1 MLRGA
6 IIGLGN
12 VGREVHVPAW
22 ARRGDVTIVAAN
34 DSDPARR
41 PLAAASLPAAR
52 WYDSAQ
58 DLLARERLDF
68 VDICTPPSSHGPLV
82 CQALERGL
90 HVFCEKPLVISRDEL
105 DRVTTLAD
113 KTRRVVHTV
122 HNWHHA
128 PIIKR
133 ASALVRE
140 GTVGRL
146 TRVAWRTLRTQP
158 AAAAGIG
165 NGNNWRLDPALAGG
179 GILTDHGWHAFYL
192 LAGWIGDT
200 PTAVTARLE
209 RRGSQTLAVEDT
221 ATVSVSFPDA
231 AAEIFLTWAADRR
244 ENVADLVASAGRIEL
259 RGETLTLERNG
270 RVERWSCPPS
280 LANGSV
286 HPDWFDPEVAQ
297 FLDAVTRTPPQS
309 NLGEAW
315 LCGALEGAARESSR
329 RGGQPVAVPA
339 LPLSMA

>member
-12 VGREVHVPAW
+12 VGRQVHVPAW
-22 ARRGDVTIVAAN
+22 TRRGDVTIVAAN
-34 DSDPARR
+34 DADLARR
-41 PLAAASLPAAR
+41 PLVAASLPGAR

-58 DLLARERLDF
+58 ELLARERLDF
-68 VDICTPPSSHGPLV
+68 VDVCTPPSSHAPLV

-128 PIIKR
+128 PIIQR
-133 ASALVRE
+133 ASTLVRE
-140 GTVGRL
+140 GTLGRL

-158 AAAAGIG
+158 AAAAGDG

-200 PTAVTARLE
+200 PTSVSARLE
-209 RRGSQTLAVEDT
+209 HRGSQTLAVEDT

-244 ENVADLVASAGRIEL
+244 ENVADLVGSAGRIEL
-259 RGETLTLERNG
+259 RDETLTLERNG

-280 LANGSV
+280 LSNGSV

-297 FLDAVTRTPPQS
+297 FLDAVVRTPPQS
-309 NLGEAW
+309 NLSEAW
-315 LCGALEGAARESSR
+315 LCGMLESAARESSR
-329 RGGQPVAVPA
+329 RGGHPVAVPA